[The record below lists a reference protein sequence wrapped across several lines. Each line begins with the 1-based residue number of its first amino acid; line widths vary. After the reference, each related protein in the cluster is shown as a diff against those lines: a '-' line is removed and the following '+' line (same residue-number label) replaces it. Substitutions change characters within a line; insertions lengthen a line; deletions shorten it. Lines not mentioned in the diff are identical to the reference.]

1 VETLLHNNLEHPRW
15 DEVAQRCLNC
25 GNCTLVC
32 PTCFCTTVE
41 DTTDLAGQTAER
53 WRQWDSCFTLDFSYI
68 HGGSIRRDSLVQRNF
83 QSRAIF
89 VYRAERCSAV
99 WAHTRLGPS
108 VELPGEDSMF
118 MERKLSR
125 SLVVVATLALYA
137 CLTQVAAAKGGH
149 GGGGHHGGGHHAGGH
164 HGGHNHHAYHPSHH
178 HASHHSHHHSGHHDH
193 HGHHHD
199 GHHHYA
205 HHHHSW
211 HHGGWGPGFWGGA
224 ALGYGLSWGDWGGYG
239 DGGGDTYVD
248 NSTNVTPVSNDS
260 GADDG
265 SDDSADDG
273 SSDDQ
278 NTAGAPAGDEGFAT
292 DDWPELGVVTYAG
305 QYGGSQG
312 QVVVRVVPGSA
323 ADEAGAVPG
332 DVILTFN
339 GKPVPSADDLDA
351 AMDGAAG
358 KFELQVW
365 DARTGRKSV
374 LDGALDPAAKAP
386 PASETAASP
395 PVQQ

>member
-1 VETLLHNNLEHPRW
+1 
-15 DEVAQRCLNC
+15 
-25 GNCTLVC
+25 
-32 PTCFCTTVE
+32 
-41 DTTDLAGQTAER
+41 
-53 WRQWDSCFTLDFSYI
+53 
-68 HGGSIRRDSLVQRNF
+68 
-83 QSRAIF
+83 
-89 VYRAERCSAV
+89 
-99 WAHTRLGPS
+99 
-108 VELPGEDSMF
+108 MF

-125 SLVVVATLALYA
+125 ALVVVATLALYA
-137 CLTQVAAAKGGH
+137 CLAQVAAAKGGH

-164 HGGHNHHAYHPSHH
+164 DGGHNHHAYHPSHH
-178 HASHHSHHHSGHHDH
+178 HASHHSGHHDH
-193 HGHHHD
+193 YHDGHHDPHHD

-205 HHHHSW
+205 HHHHGW
-211 HHGGWGPGFWGGA
+211 HHGGWGPGYWGA
-224 ALGYGLSWGDWGGYG
+224 AGLGYGLGYAYGNWGGYG
-239 DGGGDTYVD
+239 YDGGNTYVD
-248 NSTNVTPVSNDS
+248 NSTNVTPTSNESAGDDSDTADDSNNSNDENT
-260 GADDG
+260 AANAG
-265 SDDSADDG
+265 SD
-273 SSDDQ
+273 Q
-278 NTAGAPAGDEGFAT
+278 GFPT

-374 LDGALDPAAKAP
+374 LDGTLDPAAKAP
-386 PASETAASP
+386 PTSETAASP